1 METNFGVSAPYTVA
15 IEEEFQL
22 VDPTSL
28 ALVPAIEAV
37 LAARDAWGLSADSVT
52 SELSASCLET
62 RSPVCGTVA
71 ELAAELPAL
80 RRRAW
85 NLVEGCGARLA
96 AAGAHPFSDALAQPV
111 TERKRYRRVEEKMG
125 WAARMQAIYGL
136 HVHVA
141 VPDPEHAIRAV
152 NTLSRH
158 VPLFVALSANSPFW
172 HGSDTRL
179 SSTRVKVFD
188 LVPRSGLPPRFRS
201 WEDFECYVDILVG
214 AGSIPDYTWCWW
226 DVRPHPKLG
235 TVELRAPDAQT
246 TATRIASLA
255 ALAQCLVTTADEHH
269 PENPLL
275 TQENKWRA
283 TRCGLDARFH
293 NFSTGRSAPARNVA
307 GELVKAL
314 RPVAQ
319 DLGCEAELEG
329 VLEILE
335 SGTGAEKQRG
345 IFRERGSLRDVVAY
359 LVAATA

>member
-15 IEEEFQL
+15 VEEEFQL

-37 LAARDAWGLSADSVT
+37 LAARDAWGLTADSVT

-80 RRRAW
+80 RRRAR

-96 AAGAHPFSDALAQPV
+96 AAGGHPFSDALAQPV

-141 VPDPEHAIRAV
+141 VPDAEHAIRVV

-172 HGSDTRL
+172 HGPTRVSPPRASR
-179 SSTRVKVFD
+179 SST
-188 LVPRSGLPPRFRS
+188 
-201 WEDFECYVDILVG
+201 
-214 AGSIPDYTWCWW
+214 
-226 DVRPHPKLG
+226 
-235 TVELRAPDAQT
+235 
-246 TATRIASLA
+246 
-255 ALAQCLVTTADEHH
+255 
-269 PENPLL
+269 
-275 TQENKWRA
+275 
-283 TRCGLDARFH
+283 
-293 NFSTGRSAPARNVA
+293 
-307 GELVKAL
+307 
-314 RPVAQ
+314 
-319 DLGCEAELEG
+319 
-329 VLEILE
+329 
-335 SGTGAEKQRG
+335 
-345 IFRERGSLRDVVAY
+345 
-359 LVAATA
+359 